1 MSFISLFRN
10 KRVNFFFLTL
20 FSVFDTMKN
29 VFFYRHEV
37 LPYAIKVLQAAG
49 YDLVTVAECLG
60 ENPYLRVEDPS
71 VRDVCLRLSFFFSQ
85 FFFLTCVYMFY
96 FCRILGIVECFVSH

>member
-1 MSFISLFRN
+1 
-10 KRVNFFFLTL
+10 
-20 FSVFDTMKN
+20 MKN

-85 FFFLTCVYMFY
+85 FFF
-96 FCRILGIVECFVSH
+96 

>member
-1 MSFISLFRN
+1 MF
-10 KRVNFFFLTL
+10 
-20 FSVFDTMKN
+20 
-29 VFFYRHEV
+29 FFYRHEV

-71 VRDVCLRLSFFFSQ
+71 VRDVCLRLFSRIFFFD
-85 FFFLTCVYMFY
+85 LCVYVLFLQDTWH
-96 FCRILGIVECFVSH
+96 C